1 MILTFITTVTRN
13 TMISQ
18 LEFLFLIYCL

>member
-1 MILTFITTVTRN
+1 
-13 TMISQ
+13 MISQ